1 MSDYV
6 HNKQVAYPIDK
17 EEPYLME
24 KYISKIKDKYSFVDS
39 VYELEFVDELKPLFG
54 TGREKNKFDV
64 EGFYDYKN
72 DDTNYY
78 LVYTLYTDYGKES
91 SDFGRS
97 RFLTPTKQAKYK
109 KIFEQ
114 IIPVDETKLKYLDY
128 CWYNC
133 CECDDYYVKKDDF
146 EEEI

>member
-6 HNKQVAYPIDK
+6 HNKQVAYPIA
-17 EEPYLME
+17 EHEPYLME
-24 KYISKIKDKYSFVDS
+24 KYISKIKDKWSFVDN
-39 VYELEFVDELKPLFG
+39 VIDIKFVDELNPLFVP
-54 TGREKNKFDV
+54 GREVGKFDV
-64 EGFYDYKN
+64 ECFYDYEN
-72 DDTNYY
+72 DKANYY
-78 LVYTLYTDYGKES
+78 LVYTLYTNYGGES

-97 RFLTPTKQAKYK
+97 RFLTSTERAKYK

-114 IIPVDETKLKYLDY
+114 IMPIDETKLKYLDY

-133 CECDDYYVKKDDF
+133 CECEDYYVAKDKF

>member
-6 HNKQVAYPIDK
+6 HNKQVAYPIAKD
-17 EEPYLME
+17 EPYLME

-72 DDTNYY
+72 DDANYY
-78 LVYTLYTDYGKES
+78 LVYTLYTDYGEGS

-97 RFLTPTKQAKYK
+97 RFLTPTEQAKYK

-114 IIPVDETKLKYLDY
+114 IMPVDETKLKYLDY